1 MGTTPTGRGEDSAG
15 SLTFDLRGLVWGI
28 ESEVAQITGLC
39 RRIDEHVRAV
49 HVVRTDA
56 AQRLTA
62 LDELFDVTQDA
73 HLRAWLETSTGTA
86 LPTVAEL
93 FPDRLYT
100 D

>member
-1 MGTTPTGRGEDSAG
+1 MSTTPADPAG

-49 HVVRTDA
+49 NGARAEA
-56 AQRLTA
+56 AQRLSD
-62 LDELFDVTQDA
+62 LDELVAAAA
-73 HLRAWLETSTGTA
+73 HPFLQAWLETVTDA
-86 LPTVAEL
+86 PLPQVNEV

>member
-1 MGTTPTGRGEDSAG
+1 MSTTPAEPAG

-49 HVVRTDA
+49 NLARAEA
-56 AQRLTA
+56 AQRLSD
-62 LDELFDVTQDA
+62 LDELVA
-73 HLRAWLETSTGTA
+73 AAEHPSLRAWLETA
-86 LPTVAEL
+86 AAAPLPQVNEV

>member
-1 MGTTPTGRGEDSAG
+1 MSTTAPDGRGPDP

-28 ESEVAQITGLC
+28 ESEVAQITRLC

-49 HVVRTDA
+49 NAVRAEAAHRMEQLDA
-56 AQRLTA
+56 LVESA
-62 LDELFDVTQDA
+62 DEP
-73 HLRAWLETSTGTA
+73 HLRAWLETVTQA
-86 LPTVAEL
+86 PLPSLTEV

>member
-1 MGTTPTGRGEDSAG
+1 MSSTPTPGGTPAG

-49 HVVRTDA
+49 NA
-56 AQRLTA
+56 ARAEAAARLA
-62 LDELFDVTQDA
+62 RLDELMAAADDPS
-73 HLRAWLETSTGTA
+73 LRTWLETASA
-86 LPTVAEL
+86 APLPQVNEV

>member
-1 MGTTPTGRGEDSAG
+1 MSSTSPESGA

-39 RRIDEHVRAV
+39 RQIDEHVRAV
-49 HVVRTDA
+49 NAARREVV
-56 AQRLTA
+56 QRLA
-62 LDELFDVTQDA
+62 VLDELVDA
-73 HLRAWLETSTGTA
+73 ADDPDLRAWLDDVTQTA
-86 LPTVAEL
+86 LPQETEL

>member
-1 MGTTPTGRGEDSAG
+1 MSTTPAEPAG

-49 HVVRTDA
+49 NEVRAEA
-56 AQRLTA
+56 AERLGR
-62 LDELFDVTQDA
+62 LDELVAAAD
-73 HLRAWLETSTGTA
+73 HPSLRAWLETASVA
-86 LPTVAEL
+86 PLPQVNEV